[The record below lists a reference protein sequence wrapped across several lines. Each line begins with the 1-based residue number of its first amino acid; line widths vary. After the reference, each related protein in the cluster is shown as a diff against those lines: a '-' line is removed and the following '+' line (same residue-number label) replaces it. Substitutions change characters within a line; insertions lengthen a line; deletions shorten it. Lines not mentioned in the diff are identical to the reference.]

1 MGDRCYFTV
10 WVRNIDAESEKGS
23 SILADYGLE
32 PVEEEEQPMNW
43 QGGLVSGWVDD
54 QMNYGGA
61 DFLEDWK
68 EAGFPCDGDQEGGDD
83 YGPSHFF
90 IRKGELFEFNTARS
104 GGFVIDFDSETGEP
118 SEHDLAA
125 VKEFILEAKAND
137 EEMKRGPLEDLAAT
151 HNTNTDEE
159 QA

>member
-32 PVEEEEQPMNW
+32 RQDTD
-43 QGGLVSGWVDD
+43 GSLSGWVDD

-68 EAGFPCDGDQEGGDD
+68 EAGFPCDGHQDGGDD

-90 IRKGELFEFNTARS
+90 IRKGELFETNTARS
-104 GGFVIDFDSETGEP
+104 GGFVIDFDSELFEF
-118 SEHDLAA
+118 SEHDLTA
-125 VKEFILEAKAND
+125 VKEFILGAKVND